1 MSNLSVSQIE
11 THKEF
16 DPLLAN
22 KKRSDT
28 PEISSTSQQNY
39 QQVLPQ
45 PQQQQQYPQN
55 YNYQQ
60 SLQLQQQAQLNEQQ
74 QQYLI
79 QQQQQQQYYLQ
90 MQQQQQQPQTNPYSK
105 SGGKLRLRW
114 LREYLFNKFYFK
126 LKILNVIQ
134 HLSIFHNNQLD
145 TIINK

>member
-16 DPLLAN
+16 DPLLTN

-28 PEISSTSQQNY
+28 PEISSTSQQHY
-39 QQVLPQ
+39 QQVLSQPPQ
-45 PQQQQQYPQN
+45 QQQQQYPQN

-79 QQQQQQQYYLQ
+79 QQQQQQYYLQ
-90 MQQQQQQPQTNPYSK
+90 MQQQQQPQTNPYSK
-105 SGGKLRLRW
+105 SGGILRLRW

-145 TIINK
+145 LITNK